1 MDEETFDY
9 IVVGAGS
16 AGCAVAA
23 RLSEDPK
30 IRVLL
35 LEAGADDPWIWLKIP
50 LGVGKVLLGDR
61 ALWRYQTEPEPML
74 DDRRIF
80 WPRGRVFGGSSGV
93 NGAIWVR
100 GEPREYDAW
109 SQAGAT
115 GWSYAEILPVL
126 RRMESYAGG
135 DVNERGRDGPVRI
148 TEYGPRDAL
157 TRAFLAACAQAGI
170 PETPDYN
177 GTRFEGAGVLQLN
190 TRRGL
195 RHGGREAYLRP
206 AMRHANLE
214 VRANA
219 LVRRIRLD
227 GMRATGVVY
236 RWRGEERTARCGR
249 EIVVCAGAIGS
260 PHLLELSGIGAPD
273 HLAKAGIPVSHRL
286 DGVGENL
293 RDHLHTRIS
302 FASRNVQTLNETLA
316 NPVRMALMGALY
328 FVRRDGPMSTV
339 TATAHAL
346 ARSSS
351 ELDRPDVKIQ
361 LHTLSAENPRH
372 PTKLALD
379 PFPGFGIGTFMLRP
393 ESRGSIHAIA
403 PDPDVPPAIRA
414 NYLADPRDRSTCVG
428 ALKLARLVA
437 AQAALRDFIV
447 RETRPGPDFVTD
459 AGLLAFAREFGTT
472 SYHPVGTCRM
482 GNDDGAVVDP
492 RLRVRGLSGL
502 RVADAS
508 VMPTMV
514 SPNTN
519 APSFLIG
526 EMVADFLRAECQ

>member
-1 MDEETFDY
+1 MDVETFDY

-16 AGCAVAA
+16 AGCAAAA

-30 IRVLL
+30 SRVLL
-35 LEAGADDPWIWLKIP
+35 LEAGVDDSWIWLKIP
-50 LGVGKVLLGDR
+50 LGVGTVLLGNR
-61 ALWRYQTEPEPML
+61 ALWRYHTEPEPML
-74 DDRRIF
+74 GERRIF
-80 WPRGRVFGGSSGV
+80 WPRGRVFGGSSSV
-93 NGAIWVR
+93 NGTIWVR

-115 GWSYAEILPVL
+115 GWSHAEILPVL
-126 RRMESYAGG
+126 RRMERYAGG
-135 DVNERGRDGPVRI
+135 DAGLRGRDGPVHI
-148 TEYGPRDAL
+148 SEYGPRDPL
-157 TRAFLAACAQAGI
+157 TDAFLAACVQAGI

-177 GTRFEGAGVLQLN
+177 GARFEGAAILQLN

-206 AMRHANLE
+206 AMRRANLE
-214 VRANA
+214 VRGGA
-219 LVRRIRLD
+219 LVRRIQLD
-227 GMRATGVVY
+227 GTHATGVVY
-236 RWRGEERTARCGR
+236 RWRGSERFARCGS
-249 EIVVCAGAIGS
+249 EVIICAGAIGS
-260 PHLLELSGIGAPD
+260 PHLLELSGIGEPRA
-273 HLAKAGIPVSHRL
+273 LAKAGLAVLHRL

-302 FASRNVQTLNETLA
+302 FACRNATTLNETLA
-316 NPVRMALMGALY
+316 NPLRKALMGALY
-328 FVRRDGPMSTV
+328 LVRRDGPMSTV

-346 ARSSS
+346 ARSVP
-351 ELDRPDVKIQ
+351 ELNRPDVKIQ
-361 LHTLSAENPRH
+361 LHNLSAENPRH

-393 ESRGSIHAIA
+393 ESCGSVHAIA
-403 PDPDVPPAIRA
+403 PDPDVAPAIRA
-414 NYLADPRDRSTCVG
+414 NYLADPRDRTACVG

-437 AQAALRDFIV
+437 GQPAFRDFII
-447 RETRPGPDFVTD
+447 RETRPGPGVVSDD
-459 AGLLAFAREFGTT
+459 DLLAFAQEFGTT
-472 SYHPVGTCRM
+472 SYHPIGTCRM
-482 GNDDGAVVDP
+482 GTDNGAVVDP

-526 EMVADFLRAECQ
+526 EMVAEFIRAEV